1 MFTTTPVYYILHE
14 KRHYD
19 TYFLPSNYKM
29 ETLPHDGIAEALA
42 CDPATRRS
50 CHADSDSQPVAILDL
65 GEGGGVE
72 QQRQPEAVAA
82 KGGGG
87 GAVAASDDGLAPV
100 VAAAPRVEVR
110 DWVCR

>member
-1 MFTTTPVYYILHE
+1 
-14 KRHYD
+14 
-19 TYFLPSNYKM
+19 M

-72 QQRQPEAVAA
+72 QQRQPEAVAERGGQRRWRGRRCRVRRRIST
-82 KGGGG
+82 GGGG
-87 GAVAASDDGLAPV
+87 GAKG
-100 VAAAPRVEVR
+100 RG
-110 DWVCR
+110 